1 MSNINDMF
9 GGIFGDIFGSENPKL
24 YEDAL
29 NDYWERMEIQKY
41 HKYLSEL
48 KDKGYRIYRNP
59 DGKHKV
65 VRR

>member
-1 MSNINDMF
+1 MSDINF
-9 GGIFGDIFGSENPKL
+9 YCCRCESNVSV
-24 YEDAL
+24 YEDNL
-29 NDYWERMEIQKY
+29 NGYWERMDK
-41 HKYLSEL
+41 HLSEL